1 MAILTAQQIRDA
13 RMSCLLLDQ
22 PLKRTPLQVAQWFG
36 AMQSQDAASGHWSL
50 GVRCEGS
57 TEATILAAFESH
69 AIVRT
74 WPMRGTIHTVP
85 AVDLRWMLELTGIRA
100 LTGAAR
106 RREQLGLTL
115 QNADR
120 AANVLADAL
129 RTTPVLTRAEAVASL
144 AADGLDV
151 AEQRSYHLLWY
162 AAQIGV
168 TYIGPQRGSDQ
179 TFVLIEDWSPKQ
191 VQLTRTEALTE
202 LLFRFVRSHGPVG
215 LREFVGW
222 TGLTLG
228 DAKVA
233 AAANAGRLRPLAS
246 EVGEVWVTE
255 EAAARIAANE
265 LTPPS
270 MVVLPGFDEF
280 MLGYKDRSLHV
291 PAGGMDRIVP
301 GGNGMFR
308 ATVVADGMAIATW
321 KRTLKGDRVA
331 IEVEPFINIKPALSK
346 RITAAFT
353 RYGHFLGKE
362 PDVRFAAI

>member
-13 RMSCLLLDQ
+13 RMSCLLLAQ
-22 PLKRTPLQVAQWFG
+22 PVPRTPLQVAQWFG

-57 TEATILAAFESH
+57 TEATILAAFERREV
-69 AIVRT
+69 VRT

-85 AVDLRWMLELTGIRA
+85 AVDVRWMLELTGVRA

-120 AANVLADAL
+120 AANVLAEAL
-129 RTTPVLTRAEAVASL
+129 RATPVLTRAEAIASL
-144 AADGLDV
+144 AAEGLDV

-168 TYIGPQRGSDQ
+168 TCIGPQRGGDQ
-179 TFVLIEDWSPKQ
+179 TFVLLEDWAPRQ

-233 AAANAGRLRPLAS
+233 AAANAGRLQPLAS
-246 EVGEVWVTE
+246 EIGEVWGTE
-255 EAAARIAANE
+255 EVAGHLANNQ
-265 LTPPS
+265 LTRHP
-270 MVVLPGFDEF
+270 VVALPGFDEF

-291 PAGGMDRIVP
+291 AAGAMDRIVP

-321 KRTLKGDRVA
+321 KRTLRADRVVV
-331 IEVEPFINIKPALSK
+331 EVEAFASLKASEQK
-346 RITAAFT
+346 QVTAAFT
-353 RYGHFLGKE
+353 PYAAFLARQPE
-362 PDVRFAAI
+362 VRFVA

>member
-1 MAILTAQQIRDA
+1 MAILTAQQVRDA

-22 PLKRTPLQVAQWFG
+22 PATRTPLEVVQWFG
-36 AMQSQDAASGHWSL
+36 AMQAQEVASGHWSL
-50 GVRCEGS
+50 GVRCLGT
-57 TEATILAAFESH
+57 TEADVTAAFESH

-85 AVDLRWMLELTGIRA
+85 AVDVRWMLELTGVRA
-100 LTGAAR
+100 LAGAAR

-115 QNADR
+115 QNVDR

-129 RTTPVLTRAEAVASL
+129 RDTPVLTRAEAIASL

-168 TYIGPQRGSDQ
+168 TCIGPQRGSDQ
-179 TFVLIEDWSPKQ
+179 TFVLLEDWAPEQ
-191 VQLTRTEALTE
+191 AQLTRAEALSE
-202 LLFRFVRSHGPVG
+202 LLFRFVRSHGPIG

-222 TGLTLG
+222 TGLTAS
-228 DAKVA
+228 DAKA
-233 AAANAGRLRPLAS
+233 AASANAGRLRTVAS
-246 EVGEVWVTE
+246 DAGELWVTE
-255 EAAARIAANE
+255 EAAARIATDQ

-270 MVVLPGFDEF
+270 IVVLPGFDEF

-321 KRTLKGDRVA
+321 KRTLKGGRVA
-331 IEVEPFINIKPALSK
+331 IEVEPLISIKPALGK
-346 RITAAFT
+346 RIAAAFT
-353 RYGHFLGKE
+353 PYGHFLGKE
-362 PDVRFAAI
+362 PDVRFAAT